1 MKSRFK
7 SRLSFWLS
15 RPLRKTLSGLQT
27 QQADLADL
35 YFCYR
40 LLLGRKADAE
50 GWQAWSKNVA
60 SGMLIDELVK
70 GFLESQE
77 FRKKQTLR
85 SKDRIVTNDFVLYVD
100 PDDSPVANAI
110 SQHHSQDHSQQK
122 YEPHVTTTLQN
133 ILQPDHVFVDV
144 GCNIGWFV
152 LIAASKLKK
161 GKVIGFE
168 PNQNCLQLL
177 YRSLHENEF
186 ENVVIFPYAATDKHK
201 LLQLSGHAAY
211 GFVHSVDESDADY
224 VQGVAIETLLQH
236 EPKIDVVKMDIE
248 GHEPIALQGMTETLH
263 KHKPIVISEFHPK
276 LIQSS
281 GNGQPQEYLDTLARL
296 GYQLSVIELSG
307 NLKAMNEP
315 SEVMNYWHQIN
326 QKFGTGDTMHLD
338 ILATAI
344 A

>member
-7 SRLSFWLS
+7 SRLSFWLT

-50 GWQAWSKNVA
+50 GWQEWSQHAA
-60 SGMLIDELVK
+60 SGMPIDALVK

-85 SKDRIVTNDFVLYVD
+85 SKDRIELNDFVIYVD
-100 PDDSPVANAI
+100 PDDFPVATAI
-110 SQHHSQDHSQQK
+110 SQHQK

-144 GCNIGWFV
+144 GCNVGWFV
-152 LIAASKLKK
+152 LVAASKLKE
-161 GKVIGFE
+161 GKVIGLE

-177 YRSLHENEF
+177 YRSLHENQL
-186 ENVVIFPYAATDKHK
+186 ENVVIFPYAASDQHK

-211 GFVHSVDESDADY
+211 GFVHSVNESDADY
-224 VQGVAIETLLQH
+224 VQGVAIDTLLQH

-248 GHEPIALQGMTETLH
+248 GHEPIALQGMTDALR

-281 GNGQPQEYLDTLARL
+281 GNGQPQAYLETFASL
-296 GYQLSVIELSG
+296 GYQLSVIEISG
-307 NLKAMNEP
+307 NLQAMNDP

-338 ILATAI
+338 VLATPI

>member
-1 MKSRFK
+1 MKLSFK
-7 SRLSFWLS
+7 SRLSFWLTQ
-15 RPLRKTLSGLQT
+15 PFVKTLSEVQT
-27 QQADLADL
+27 DQVDLTDL

-40 LLLGRKADAE
+40 LLLGRKADKE
-50 GWQAWSKNVA
+50 GWQAWSRDAA
-60 SGMLIDELVK
+60 SGMPIDELVK

-85 SKDRIVTNDFVLYVD
+85 SKNRIVMDDFMIYID
-100 PDDSPVANAI
+100 PNDSPVANAV
-110 SQHHSQDHSQQK
+110 SQRQ

-133 ILQPDHVFVDV
+133 ILQPDHVFVDI

-152 LIAASKLKK
+152 LVAASKVKK

-177 YRSLHENEF
+177 YRSLYENAF
-186 ENVVIFPYAATDKHK
+186 ENVEIFPYAATDKRK

-224 VQGVAIETLLQH
+224 VQGVAIDNLLKH

-248 GHEPIALQGMTETLH
+248 GHEPIALQGMVETLR
-263 KHKPIVISEFHPK
+263 KHRSIVVSEFHPK

-281 GNGQPQEYLDTLARL
+281 GNSSPQAYLETLVGL

-307 NLKAMNEP
+307 NLQAMNEP
-315 SEVMNYWHQIN
+315 SQVMNYWHQIN

-338 ILATAI
+338 ILATPN
-344 A
+344 